1 MRLESLANIINK
13 HKFRANF
20 IKVDTDGFD
29 FKVLRSAREYLAA
42 SKPSLFFEWD
52 REHLEAQGEE
62 YLSIFALLKECG
74 YKDLVL
80 FDNFGSMLC
89 VLNVEDMLN
98 LRLLMEYI
106 RRSSKNIY
114 YYDVLAL
121 GDGLML
127 EEFLSEF
134 D

>member
-29 FKVLRSAREYLAA
+29 FKVLRSAKEYLAE

-52 REHLEAQGEE
+52 KEHLEVQGED
-62 YLSIFALLKECG
+62 YLSIFSLLEECG
-74 YKDLVL
+74 YKDLVI

-89 VLNVEDMLN
+89 VLNVQDSLN
-98 LRLLMEYI
+98 LRLLMEYVE
-106 RRSSKNIY
+106 RSSKNIY
-114 YYDVLAL
+114 YYDVFVL
-121 GDGLML
+121 GGGLGL
-127 EEFLSEF
+127 EEFLAEF
-134 D
+134 